1 MVTVIY
7 MPSPAV
13 ATSSSYG
20 VVKFDNDTIKID
32 ENGRLYVARV
42 PE

>member
-7 MPSPAV
+7 MPEPEPA
-13 ATSSSYG
+13 TPTSYG
-20 VVKFDNDTIKID
+20 TVKVDDDTIKID
-32 ENGRLYVARV
+32 QDGRIYVARV